1 VRDAWETV
9 ERAAQGRARKAALA
23 TARERIAEARTL
35 LDTLLALGSTVERE
49 NLYGSAFKR
58 LAMIE
63 AKAGDAA
70 AERNAIQGMKRHYGK
85 AEEIARETKDA
96 EPYYPAMNRMA
107 AELALVDGRRR
118 GVARGLENLAAVR
131 ESLSA
136 APPSFWSIVG
146 QTELSM
152 YEALSAGTLRTALSA
167 LTEQFQ
173 AHHDRVPRALKS
185 WASVYDNATFVLEK
199 YQTHAPAPERAAAAA
214 LLTLLKS
221 FAATP

>member
-1 VRDAWETV
+1 
-9 ERAAQGRARKAALA
+9 
-23 TARERIAEARTL
+23 
-35 LDTLLALGSTVERE
+35 
-49 NLYGSAFKR
+49 
-58 LAMIE
+58 
-63 AKAGDAA
+63 
-70 AERNAIQGMKRHYGK
+70 
-85 AEEIARETKDA
+85 
-96 EPYYPAMNRMA
+96 
-107 AELALVDGRRR
+107 
-118 GVARGLENLAAVR
+118 VR

-152 YEALSAGTLRTALSA
+152 YEALSAETLRTNLPA

-185 WASVYDNATFVLEK
+185 WASVYDNATFVLQK

-214 LLTLLKS
+214 LLRLLKS